1 MRFFFASSRTATTYL
16 TACYKIIVRTIHL
29 NGVFFCKHIN
39 RRIFMF
45 SRNNNQSSSVFSDMM
60 KKQKRYEALVK
71 ALHADIFRY
80 AMWLIKDK
88 AVAEDVVQ
96 ETFLR
101 AWKSLDSLK
110 DEGAAKSWLITIL
123 RRENARRFERK
134 QFDLVDID
142 DVSVADP
149 VNFGDV
155 VLEHRELRRIIGNLS
170 EEYREPLMMQILMG
184 FSGDEIAEQLNLN
197 KNTVMTRLFRARNQI
212 KEALLGDQ
220 TKGEQVNG

>member
-1 MRFFFASSRTATTYL
+1 
-16 TACYKIIVRTIHL
+16 
-29 NGVFFCKHIN
+29 
-39 RRIFMF
+39 MF
-45 SRNNNQSSSVFSDMM
+45 SRNKNQKSSVSSDMM
-60 KKQKRYEALVK
+60 KKQKRYETLVK

-88 AVAEDVVQ
+88 AIAEDVVQ

-110 DEGAAKSWLITIL
+110 DEAAAKSWLITIL

-142 DVSVADP
+142 DVAVPDP
-149 VNFGDV
+149 KDFGDV
-155 VLEHRELRRIIGNLS
+155 TLEHRELRRIMSGLS

-212 KEALLGDQ
+212 REALI
-220 TKGEQVNG
+220 GEQTTGVQLNG

>member
-1 MRFFFASSRTATTYL
+1 
-16 TACYKIIVRTIHL
+16 
-29 NGVFFCKHIN
+29 
-39 RRIFMF
+39 
-45 SRNNNQSSSVFSDMM
+45 MM

-88 AVAEDVVQ
+88 ATAEDIVQ

-110 DEGAAKSWLITIL
+110 DVGAAKSWLITIL

-134 QFDLVDID
+134 QLELVDID
-142 DVSVADP
+142 DISVTDP

-155 VLEHRELRRIIGNLS
+155 VLEYRELRRIIGELS

-212 KEALLGDQ
+212 KETLLGTQ

>member
-1 MRFFFASSRTATTYL
+1 
-16 TACYKIIVRTIHL
+16 
-29 NGVFFCKHIN
+29 
-39 RRIFMF
+39 
-45 SRNNNQSSSVFSDMM
+45 MM

-88 AVAEDVVQ
+88 AIAEDVVQ

-149 VNFGDV
+149 INFGDV

-184 FSGDEIAEQLNLN
+184 FSGDEIAEQLSLN

-220 TKGEQVNG
+220 TKGEQING